1 MGEEPSWSEQG
12 GQGNNPA
19 SLLPAPIPGYPAL
32 GGLGIP
38 CACLCGS
45 KGPSKSEPWAL
56 PVAHRFPVFLSELS
70 PAASSHLLLC
80 QLRLPPL
87 IHHRGGQGSIYA
99 AKGSLLGEGVKK
111 EEAKMGEGHQKTG
124 VGPEGNLNR
133 SAGRPSEAQGGPGL
147 GTVYEP
153 SCF

>member
-1 MGEEPSWSEQG
+1 MVRTGRAREQPCFSPSCAHTWLPCSGRAWDPLCLLVWFQRTMQEREPR
-12 GQGNNPA
+12 
-19 SLLPAPIPGYPAL
+19 AL
-32 GGLGIP
+32 H
-38 CACLCGS
+38 
-45 KGPSKSEPWAL
+45 
-56 PVAHRFPVFLSELS
+56 VAHRFPVFLSELS

-87 IHHRGGQGSIYA
+87 IHRRGGQGSIYA

-111 EEAKMGEGHQKTG
+111 EEAKMGAGHQKTE

-133 SAGRPSEAQGGPGL
+133 SAGRPSQAQGGPGL
-147 GTVYEP
+147 GTVYKP